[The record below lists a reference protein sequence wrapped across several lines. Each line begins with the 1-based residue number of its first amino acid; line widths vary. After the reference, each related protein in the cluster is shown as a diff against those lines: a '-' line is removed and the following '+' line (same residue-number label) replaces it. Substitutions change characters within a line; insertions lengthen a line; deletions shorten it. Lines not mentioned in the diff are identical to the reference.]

1 MISAVGRFLLS
12 AGEGGRS
19 HREDTTIPTQWREG
33 GKIPRPGRIL
43 REGRI
48 PREGYQHITGRIPRY
63 LHSGRKERGYLGR
76 EGYQHSVGREDTS
89 PGMDTNTSEGGR
101 IPREQYQGKDTKIS
115 EGGRIPRERYQGKET
130 NTVERGRD

>member
-12 AGEGGRS
+12 AGERGRS

-63 LHSGRKERGYLGR
+63 LHSGGR
-76 EGYQHSVGREDTS
+76 EGGYQHIGGRE
-89 PGMDTNTSEGGR
+89 
-101 IPREQYQGKDTKIS
+101 
-115 EGGRIPRERYQGKET
+115 ET
-130 NTVERGRD
+130 NTVEEVRIPREG